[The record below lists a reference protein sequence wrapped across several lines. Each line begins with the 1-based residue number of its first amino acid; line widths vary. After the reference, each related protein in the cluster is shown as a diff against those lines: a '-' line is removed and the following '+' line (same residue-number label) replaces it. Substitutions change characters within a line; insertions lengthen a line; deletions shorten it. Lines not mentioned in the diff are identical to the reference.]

1 MYDQQRWSV
10 KGFMIEENFE
20 QVLKK
25 WSMSISSRW
34 KGEKKTFQAE
44 GPIEAKAY
52 GFWTGHMYAAGG
64 WGIWR
69 KIQKE

>member
-1 MYDQQRWSV
+1 
-10 KGFMIEENFE
+10 
-20 QVLKK
+20 
-25 WSMSISSRW
+25 MSISSRW